1 MYIKLVGQVVRKSD
15 ILFPVL
21 DNKRCNY
28 RQTKYIIMASN
39 MLNKIIERKK
49 ELNSGK
55 DNIGD

>member
-21 DNKRCNY
+21 DDERCNY

-39 MLNKIIERKK
+39 MPNKIIEKK
-49 ELNSGK
+49 RELNSGK